1 MINDDTVFSTTQTD
15 DVEYVSKEGYEKL
28 QSELEHLK
36 TTQRL
41 QIAERLE
48 YAKSLGDLSENAE
61 FDAAKEDQMLNEM
74 RIREVEDLLSRASIV
89 AKRESR
95 STVGIG
101 STIVVGATGSEERYT
116 IVGSSEEVD
125 PARGHISHESPL
137 GRAFLDRRKGDAIVV
152 STPKGDLE
160 YVIVDIV

>member
-1 MINDDTVFSTTQTD
+1 MTD
-15 DVEYVSKEGYEKL
+15 EDVEYVSKEGYEKL
-28 QSELEHLK
+28 QSELEYLK

-95 STVGIG
+95 ATVGIG
-101 STIVVGATGSEERYT
+101 STIVVGAAGSEERYT

-125 PARGHISHESPL
+125 PLNGHISHESPL
-137 GRAFLDRRKGDAIVV
+137 GRAFLDRKKGETVNV

-160 YVIVDIV
+160 YVIVNIV